1 MQKRPRSAS
10 FQGFSRRDFL
20 RTSGAAAVAMS
31 GFPAIVKGASKEM
44 VIGCAAGHTGW
55 MQEAVVPLFEEKY
68 DCTLILEGTKSTVN
82 LEKMRGNRDDP
93 YLSVVMMDDPVLI
106 LAAEEG
112 VIEQLDPSTVPNLAN
127 IKPEAVHRE
136 GMWANY
142 QQPWCGIA
150 YNTEA
155 VPEGVSSWGALW
167 DGAFS
172 GRVIIPSLQNTEGM
186 WTLFMAGHL
195 ATGKPLAESQYE
207 IDAAFEKV
215 AELKSNLLTIYTQM
229 PPSFSMLEQGEA
241 HLLAG
246 GFSSFAIPRK
256 LEGAPVDL
264 AAPQEAICAM
274 PSGIARVAGG
284 PEEELALAFINEM
297 LGVDIQTSMTPVTY
311 AIPTNPEVPMPPG
324 MPDGV
329 PVFAPD
335 WGFVSANRQAWI
347 ERWDRTMAL

>member
-1 MQKRPRSAS
+1 MPRPVRPAR
-10 FQGFSRRDFL
+10 QGFSRRDFL
-20 RTSGAAAVAMS
+20 KTTGATAVAAS

-44 VIGCAAGHTGW
+44 VIGCAASHTGW
-55 MQEAVVPLFEEKY
+55 MQEVVLPIFEAKY

-82 LEKMRGNRDDP
+82 LEKMRGNRDAP

-112 VIEQLDPSTVPNLAN
+112 VIEPMSASTVPNLGK
-127 IKPEAVHRE
+127 IKPAAVHRD

-150 YNTEA
+150 FNTER
-155 VPEGVSSWGALW
+155 VPEGVNSWAALW
-167 DGAFS
+167 DETYK

-186 WTLFMAGHL
+186 WTLFLAGHL
-195 ATGKPLAESQYE
+195 ATGKPLAEAQYE

-215 AELKSNLLTIYTQM
+215 AELKPNLLTIYTQM
-229 PPSFSMLEQGEA
+229 PPSFTMLEQGEA

-246 GFSSFAIPRK
+246 GFSSFAIPRR

-264 AAPQEAICAM
+264 AAPAEAICAM
-274 PSGIARVAGG
+274 PSGIARVADG
-284 PEEELALAFINEM
+284 PEEELALAFIDEM
-297 LGVDIQTSMTPVTY
+297 LGVEIQTALTPQTFS
-311 AIPTNPEVPMPPG
+311 IPTNPDVAMPEG
-324 MPDGV
+324 MPEGV
-329 PVFAPD
+329 AVFAPD

-347 ERWDRTMAL
+347 ERWDRTMAM